1 MCSSFSSFL
10 PKPAVYFTIQSPL
23 KATIIPLRGTQL
35 ENPFITETSPCPL
48 EYQTSRNPVLHIM
61 ETTVVRDPVLVSL
74 PNCKTPFTYFWHSRS
89 QSPTW
94 NLDVDNMPTP
104 QPYTANQQNQAGPKP
119 GTYQQAPP
127 PQYYQP
133 QQQPTPY
140 QGQPQTQPQMIYVQ
154 PHQPQQSKRK
164 DDGCCSPC
172 ALFVSTWC
180 RL

>member
-1 MCSSFSSFL
+1 MSIGV
-10 PKPAVYFTIQSPL
+10 PNVEKPSP
-23 KATIIPLRGTQL
+23 AYHGTYGGPGPSACKSTKL
-35 ENPFITETSPCPL
+35 
-48 EYQTSRNPVLHIM
+48 QTS
-61 ETTVVRDPVLVSL
+61 
-74 PNCKTPFTYFWHSRS
+74 FTYFWHSRS
-89 QSPTW
+89 QSFTI

-140 QGQPQTQPQMIYVQ
+140 QGQPQAQPQMIYVQ
-154 PHQPQQSKRK
+154 PHQPQQNKRK

-172 ALFVSTWC
+172 ALFVSIWC
-180 RL
+180 RF